1 MSDRVSWAM
10 ALPDFFGSRGNDV
23 AAVNPDDLRKVWAM
37 MRDLQAR
44 ALAGQS
50 ESTSSGLYQSV
61 QPRRKCGGRLVS
73 RVHPGLQMLPG
84 NPLTPWLHEGELDDA
99 AFQIAASFPM
109 KKLPVGLVKN
119 GLPFD
124 VQEIVKRI
132 GTRT

>member
-61 QPRRKCGGRLVS
+61 QPRSKCGGRLVLG
-73 RVHPGLQMLPG
+73 VHPGLQMLPG
-84 NPLTPWLHEGELDDA
+84 NPLTPWLHEREPDDA
-99 AFQIAASFPM
+99 AFQIAAPFPM
-109 KKLPVGLVKN
+109 KKLTVGRVMY
-119 GLPFD
+119 GLPFEAHEMD
-124 VQEIVKRI
+124 
-132 GTRT
+132 